1 MDDLAIRSTIWS
13 MPHRVRLHFQ
23 HMRQHMRQQQWKYT
37 ILNIQRVCI
46 PFDPLFVAAQKELAL
61 CPSTSSFI
69 HSFQNNDSRN
79 ALFALAF
86 ISFSKQFK
94 CSWLRTE
101 HERLNSSQ
109 DVFHISHFLPE
120 RHSLAKDKAKN
131 SFFQPKSNNIHRK
144 VNAVH
149 STSTTI
155 VRVLCVHLKRFN
167 GGRSNVL
174 YFMRNNIDLL
184 VCKRIESWLELGHW
198 EHCTILVFRLVWHS
212 KYVCFKRTDG
222 IRVLEF
228 LQIKQW
234 ENQLTQFYCQ
244 CNALHSHCLCTFLR
258 LSFFAFLWQNCRAV
272 VVCMLERIHSAIWK
286 LILINIP

>member
-1 MDDLAIRSTIWS
+1 M
-13 MPHRVRLHFQ
+13 
-23 HMRQHMRQQQWKYT
+23 
-37 ILNIQRVCI
+37 CI
-46 PFDPLFVAAQKELAL
+46 PFDPLFVAAQIELAL

-109 DVFHISHFLPE
+109 DVFHISHFQPE
-120 RHSLAKDKAKN
+120 RHSLPKDKEKN

-167 GGRSNVL
+167 GGRSDVL

-198 EHCTILVFRLVWHS
+198 EHCTIWNSGISSCLAFEICVFQTNRLNS
-212 KYVCFKRTDG
+212 T
-222 IRVLEF
+222 LEF

-244 CNALHSHCLCTFLR
+244 SNALHSHCLCTFLR
-258 LSFFAFLWQNCRAV
+258 LSFFRISLAKLQSMV
-272 VVCMLERIHSAIWK
+272 VVRMLGRIYSAIWK